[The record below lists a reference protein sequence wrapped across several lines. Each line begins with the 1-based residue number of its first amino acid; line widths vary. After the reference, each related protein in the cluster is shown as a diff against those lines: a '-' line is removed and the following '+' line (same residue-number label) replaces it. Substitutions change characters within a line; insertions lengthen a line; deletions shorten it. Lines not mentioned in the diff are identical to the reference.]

1 MADGTRPFSLPLF
14 RPRFPWWGRHL
25 QTVRNTLVKPAHP
38 MPAGLRMRFAMDDG
52 SGDVLLGCLNQPPTQ
67 ANQPLV
73 VLLHGLTGSEDSFYV
88 RATAAMLLRR
98 GHPVLRLNLR
108 GAGPSADTC
117 GRRYH
122 AGRTGDVHSVL
133 RQLSPELT
141 RLGIVLIGWS
151 LGGNCAL
158 KFLGEGSFPVPVLAG
173 AAISAPIDLAA
184 SSRLFGAPPNRLYHN
199 RLLGQMK
206 ADMQA
211 NRDRVGTH
219 WADAALS
226 ARDLWDFDD
235 KVVAPWNGWSGAPE
249 YYAVNSALTFMPEI
263 RVPTL
268 IVHALDDPWIPS
280 PAYREFPWS
289 RHPCL
294 YPAISRSGG
303 HVGFH
308 GTNGV
313 WSDQCLELFL
323 NAILNG

>member
-1 MADGTRPFSLPLF
+1 MADGRLPFSPPAF

-25 QTVRNTLVKPAHP
+25 QTVCNTLAKPDHP
-38 MPAGLRMRFAMDDG
+38 LPPGREMRFAMADG
-52 SGDVLLGCLNQPPTQ
+52 SGDLLLGRLNLPAGGT
-67 ANQPLV
+67 AKPLT

-88 RATAAMLLRR
+88 RATAGMLLGR

-108 GAGPSADTC
+108 GAGPSAALC

-122 AGRTGDVHSVL
+122 AGRTGDVRSVL
-133 RQLSPELT
+133 EQLPSDLSQQGVI
-141 RLGIVLIGWS
+141 LVGWS
-151 LGGNCAL
+151 LGGNCTL
-158 KFLGEGSFPVPVLAG
+158 KFLGEGDFPVPVHAG

-184 SSRLFGAPPNRLYHN
+184 SSRLFGSPPNRLYHN

-211 NRDRVGTH
+211 NRARVGDR

-249 YYAVNSALTFMPEI
+249 YYAVNSALSFLPRI
-263 RVPTL
+263 RVPAL
-268 IVHALDDPWIPS
+268 VVHALDDPWIP
-280 PAYREFPWS
+280 PAAYRDFPWAD
-289 RHPCL
+289 HPCL
-294 YPAISRSGG
+294 YPAISPCGG

-308 GTNGV
+308 GVGGI
-313 WSDQCLELFL
+313 WSDRCLALFL
-323 NAILNG
+323 DRL